1 MGRHVDNTTLA
12 AYNHL
17 SKLCSAKRAVDPNL
31 YKTLSLK
38 PYETVMPQMLSL
50 RLFAA
55 AEWKYCHCVDLYRP
69 GWRYHTSSGVSSF
82 GRMWQ
87 SKCSHT
93 HRSTVAPAPAVPT
106 VTTPVATQP
115 PTTQNV
121 APTTTPRVVGQP
133 APTLASPEP
142 TIYTY
147 TTVDASGNTQ
157 TFVDTY
163 TPTYDVTTVPFSAPA
178 GTILPYG
185 EYTSMY
191 GGSGTGNQLNSA
203 GRLWAGASALIG
215 AVTGLALVF

>member
-1 MGRHVDNTTLA
+1 
-12 AYNHL
+12 
-17 SKLCSAKRAVDPNL
+17 
-31 YKTLSLK
+31 
-38 PYETVMPQMLSL
+38 MPQMLSL

-55 AEWKYCHCVDLYRP
+55 AALFAFAQGQITSTDPNGNTVIVSISTDLVGGTTP
-69 GWRYHTSSGVSSF
+69 IVV
-82 GRMWQ
+82 
-87 SKCSHT
+87 
-93 HRSTVAPAPAVPT
+93 STVAPAPAVPT